1 MGANVHLNTAGVL
14 APVNPAVP
22 IEQEAECGP
31 QSRSCCSVEEKIC
44 SLPGME
50 Q

>member
-1 MGANVHLNTAGVL
+1 MGVGVHVHTSVVL
-14 APVNPAVP
+14 PPINPVP

-31 QSRSCCSVEEKIC
+31 QSQSGSSVEEKIS